1 MSWQQALRGRSA
13 DVSGKRIT
21 VGFDGFVDTIVR
33 PLRQSASEG
42 TPAQAFATIRQFGEF
57 LISKAEKSCSVE
69 LAVEARQLGGNLPF
83 LSRAAGG
90 LGADVSCIGML
101 GEQGIVDPLFA
112 SMPCTLYS
120 FAPPGQST
128 CMEFDDGKVLLASDC
143 TLADEP
149 WGLVEAATRGNAGEL
164 FCQADLLALVNWSE
178 LSFAH
183 ALWQHVLEE
192 IEAKAADQK
201 RFAFFDLC
209 DVSRKSTDELDA
221 VLRLIGRFAACRT
234 AILSLN
240 ENEAQITSER
250 LLQVGSDPVQIAQAV
265 RSVYG
270 IDEVIVHTIRDSV
283 LVTSSGMTRQA
294 TDFVERPKISTGAGD
309 NFNGAFCFATV
320 MGLTDVDRIAFA
332 NAFAHRYITTGC
344 NPTLQDMIG

>member
-1 MSWQQALRGRSA
+1 MSWQEILRGRNAEAGS
-13 DVSGKRIT
+13 KRIT

-33 PLRQSASEG
+33 PLRQSASQG
-42 TPAQAFATIRQFGEF
+42 TAAQAFSTIRQFGEF

-101 GEQGIVDPLFA
+101 GEQGMVDPLFA
-112 SMPCTLYS
+112 SMPCTLYP

-143 TLADEP
+143 TLSDEP
-149 WGLVEAATRGNAGEL
+149 WRLVEAATDGKAAEL
-164 FCQADLLALVNWSE
+164 FGQADLLALVNWSE

-183 ALWQHVLEE
+183 ALWQRVQEE
-192 IEAKAADQK
+192 IAAKEADKN

-221 VLRLIGRFAACRT
+221 VLRLIGRFAAYRT

-240 ENEAQITSER
+240 ENEAQITAER
-250 LLQVGSDPVQIAQAV
+250 LLSGQSDPVEIAQAV
-265 RSVYG
+265 RAAYG
-270 IDEVIVHTIRDSV
+270 IDEVIVHIIRESV
-283 LVTSSGMTRQA
+283 LVTPCGVTRQA
-294 TDFVERPKISTGAGD
+294 TEFVERPKISTGAGD

-320 MGLTDVDRIAFA
+320 MGLTDIDRIAFA
-332 NAFAHRYITTGC
+332 NAFAHRYITTGR
-344 NPTLQDMIG
+344 NPTLQDMLG

>member
-1 MSWQQALRGRSA
+1 MSWQKTLRDRKAEAGS
-13 DVSGKRIT
+13 KHIT

-33 PLRQSASEG
+33 PLRQAASQG
-42 TPAQAFATIRQFGEF
+42 TAAQAFETIRQFGEF

-101 GEQGIVDPLFA
+101 GEQGSVDPLFA
-112 SMPCTLYS
+112 SMPCTLYP
-120 FAPPGQST
+120 FASPGQST

-143 TLADEP
+143 TLSDEP
-149 WGLVEAATRGNAGEL
+149 WRLVEAATDGKAREL

-183 ALWQHVLEE
+183 ALWQCVLDAVAAE
-192 IEAKAADQK
+192 AADKK

-209 DVSRKSTDELDA
+209 DVSRKSMEELHA
-221 VLRLIGRFAACRT
+221 VLCVIGRFAAYRT

-240 ENEAQITSER
+240 ENEAQITAER
-250 LLQVGSDPVQIAQAV
+250 LLSGQTEPEEIAQAV
-265 RSVYG
+265 RAAYG
-270 IDEVIVHTIRDSV
+270 IDEVIVHTIRESV
-283 LVTSSGMTRQA
+283 LATPRGVTRQA

-320 MGLTDVDRIAFA
+320 MGLTDVDCIAFA
-332 NAFAHRYITTGC
+332 NAFAHRYITTGR